1 MEGLQVPNTEFAKK
15 AVISLSGG
23 LDSTIL
29 LMELFAQGIE
39 EVHAYSFSY
48 GQKHSIELKKVKK
61 NVKFL
66 QAKGFNILHQ
76 IIDLKDAFSDSAS
89 SLHEGGEEIPQGHY
103 DDSNMKSTV
112 VENRNIIFSA
122 IVYAK
127 ALGWANK
134 TGENVF
140 ITLGLHAGDHCFTK
154 DTKILT
160 PNGYKTIDK
169 IKIGDKV
176 YSVDPVN
183 QKVEVDTITNALKT
197 GQNDEI
203 YEIDTTTGSIRLT
216 SDHKVYVVNLGE
228 MTNSGFTKSIGQKM
242 AKELVEGDI
251 LISPYKLPGISS
263 YKKESINIS
272 PIVSELIKNE
282 MYDGY
287 KTYVVNENM
296 GISTPNG
303 RNMEEYPMNMDAQS
317 LVNLMAWY
325 ITEGWSSNQF
335 RSNPNASRFLS
346 CFSQSFYKNL
356 ENTMNIEDI
365 HKKLGIKI
373 SVSQSHGG
381 EMTYHF
387 NSIMSVLMRSC
398 GENSSSK
405 HIPTWLMDILLQNP
419 GLIPDFLATMIEG
432 DGHYDGL
439 AAIYSYSTKSSQLAE
454 DVSLL
459 FRLTGMYVKIH
470 KTNMGQIVLYGGC
483 KNRKIG
489 LVRLGDMTMTKIK
502 SIKISHEMED
512 VYDITVEK
520 NHNFFAGE
528 YGNILIHNCIYPDC
542 RPESQAMAKELFRIS
557 NWGSERIDYI
567 APFEYIDKGKVLEAG
582 LESMEVL
589 GFTHA
594 EMKKVLKNTHTCY
607 NPNEK
612 GESCGR
618 CGSCDE
624 RRGAFKEVCTKNR
637 WKWLKKD
644 PIPYAK

>member
-1 MEGLQVPNTEFAKK
+1 
-15 AVISLSGG
+15 
-23 LDSTIL
+23 
-29 LMELFAQGIE
+29 
-39 EVHAYSFSY
+39 
-48 GQKHSIELKKVKK
+48 
-61 NVKFL
+61 
-66 QAKGFNILHQ
+66 
-76 IIDLKDAFSDSAS
+76 
-89 SLHEGGEEIPQGHY
+89 
-103 DDSNMKSTV
+103 
-112 VENRNIIFSA
+112 
-122 IVYAK
+122 
-127 ALGWANK
+127 
-134 TGENVF
+134 
-140 ITLGLHAGDHCFTK
+140 
-154 DTKILT
+154 
-160 PNGYKTIDK
+160 
-169 IKIGDKV
+169 
-176 YSVDPVN
+176 
-183 QKVEVDTITNALKT
+183 
-197 GQNDEI
+197 
-203 YEIDTTTGSIRLT
+203 
-216 SDHKVYVVNLGE
+216 
-228 MTNSGFTKSIGQKM
+228 
-242 AKELVEGDI
+242 
-251 LISPYKLPGISS
+251 
-263 YKKESINIS
+263 
-272 PIVSELIKNE
+272 
-282 MYDGY
+282 
-287 KTYVVNENM
+287 
-296 GISTPNG
+296 
-303 RNMEEYPMNMDAQS
+303 
-317 LVNLMAWY
+317 
-325 ITEGWSSNQF
+325 
-335 RSNPNASRFLS
+335 
-346 CFSQSFYKNL
+346 
-356 ENTMNIEDI
+356 MNIEDI

-381 EMTYHF
+381 EMTYQF

-432 DGHYDGL
+432 DGHYDEL
-439 AAIYSYSTKSSQLAE
+439 AAIYSYSTKSSQLVE

-489 LVRLGDMTMTKIK
+489 LVRLGDMAMTKIK

-557 NWGSERIDYI
+557 NWGSEKIDYI

-644 PIPYAK
+644 PIPYAN

>member
-23 LDSTIL
+23 LDSTML

-140 ITLGLHAGDHCFTK
+140 ITLGLHAGDHC
-154 DTKILT
+154 
-160 PNGYKTIDK
+160 
-169 IKIGDKV
+169 
-176 YSVDPVN
+176 
-183 QKVEVDTITNALKT
+183 
-197 GQNDEI
+197 
-203 YEIDTTTGSIRLT
+203 
-216 SDHKVYVVNLGE
+216 
-228 MTNSGFTKSIGQKM
+228 
-242 AKELVEGDI
+242 
-251 LISPYKLPGISS
+251 
-263 YKKESINIS
+263 
-272 PIVSELIKNE
+272 
-282 MYDGY
+282 
-287 KTYVVNENM
+287 
-296 GISTPNG
+296 
-303 RNMEEYPMNMDAQS
+303 
-317 LVNLMAWY
+317 
-325 ITEGWSSNQF
+325 
-335 RSNPNASRFLS
+335 
-346 CFSQSFYKNL
+346 
-356 ENTMNIEDI
+356 
-365 HKKLGIKI
+365 
-373 SVSQSHGG
+373 
-381 EMTYHF
+381 
-387 NSIMSVLMRSC
+387 
-398 GENSSSK
+398 
-405 HIPTWLMDILLQNP
+405 
-419 GLIPDFLATMIEG
+419 
-432 DGHYDGL
+432 
-439 AAIYSYSTKSSQLAE
+439 
-454 DVSLL
+454 
-459 FRLTGMYVKIH
+459 
-470 KTNMGQIVLYGGC
+470 
-483 KNRKIG
+483 
-489 LVRLGDMTMTKIK
+489 
-502 SIKISHEMED
+502 
-512 VYDITVEK
+512 
-520 NHNFFAGE
+520 
-528 YGNILIHNCIYPDC
+528 IYPDC
-542 RPESQAMAKELFRIS
+542 RPESQAMVKELFRIS

-644 PIPYAK
+644 PIPYAN

>member
-23 LDSTIL
+23 LDSTML

-183 QKVEVDTITNALKT
+183 QKAEVDTITNALKT

-216 SDHKVYVVNLGE
+216 SDHKVYVADEGIN
-228 MTNSGFTKSIGQKM
+228 SIGQKM

-251 LISPYKLPGISS
+251 LISPCDLKGIDPD
-263 YKKESINIS
+263 KIR
-272 PIVSELIKNE
+272 EL
-282 MYDGY
+282 
-287 KTYVVNENM
+287 
-296 GISTPNG
+296 
-303 RNMEEYPMNMDAQS
+303 
-317 LVNLMAWY
+317 
-325 ITEGWSSNQF
+325 
-335 RSNPNASRFLS
+335 
-346 CFSQSFYKNL
+346 
-356 ENTMNIEDI
+356 
-365 HKKLGIKI
+365 
-373 SVSQSHGG
+373 
-381 EMTYHF
+381 
-387 NSIMSVLMRSC
+387 
-398 GENSSSK
+398 
-405 HIPTWLMDILLQNP
+405 
-419 GLIPDFLATMIEG
+419 
-432 DGHYDGL
+432 
-439 AAIYSYSTKSSQLAE
+439 
-454 DVSLL
+454 
-459 FRLTGMYVKIH
+459 
-470 KTNMGQIVLYGGC
+470 
-483 KNRKIG
+483 G
-489 LVRLGDMTMTKIK
+489 LVDKGTTKIK

-557 NWGSERIDYI
+557 NWGSEKIDYI

-644 PIPYAK
+644 PIPYAN